1 MSSSKGSEIVR
12 AGKYVYC
19 VKSFMYDPT
28 QARTGPCPEQYR
40 SNTCLETR
48 FSLAEIFIF
57 KFPSRITSISKPR
70 APFPWGVSSARPP
83 TYPRSMMYVFKKIYH
98 PQFSAGHDQSFAPF
112 FSLLSIRNLVR
123 TEIFSRNHKSLRFKL
138 VFRHSN
144 ARINMNTNV
153 KTSRT
158 PRSRPRKK
166 GNIVDDLSA
175 CKITSPSFSPT
186 QKRKLL
192 PEDGDAT
199 GKAGKTPRSETTSI
213 HEGERKINYEIFSCF
228 FAINGCHLSRK
239 FYLRLINVLDND
251 LMEFDDADDQWS
263 TTGEF
268 DLLYKEDVKST
279 NTAKIDAIEMISKI
293 SSQPPLY
300 ESLEKGAKTLPPYPV
315 MTNTSDTNG
324 TGAGG
329 PSSGTPVSRD
339 TQSTQ
344 NQNDARS
351 QPQDT
356 AQLTGDNRDSGQQQ
370 NNQGNYAASFHYR
383 SPSNFLN
390 FSAENGAAIQQA
402 QAANAKVIVPVDY
415 PNVVIDD
422 SLFADITHHFN
433 NGLKLRDSRDL
444 DVVINLDQI
453 MHRSGV
459 VGVKTVNFA
468 SMKWIERIVADLVSG
483 GYRLN
488 LRVVPEDGFVS
499 APAFSV
505 WVPDSNAE
513 FERIVRKATQ
523 KGLRT
528 ESWRLVKPITE
539 KFRSGNDTGRKF
551 AFIADQGLLTAIGE
565 SPAMRFKYDAY
576 TRMAVIRPLSDAI
589 VPPKAGEYSTKSLI
603 KPSECQL
610 FSPPQRILRTHQH
623 TASALLTSRTPLMNG
638 SARSHRKPIRKPRSA
653 GRRHR
658 TLSSGNINMNLDS
671 LNYVYNVVNYRDIV
685 VNYCDE
691 APRGCT
697 ELKIL
702 NKKFG
707 GKLRRDVLNCV
718 AILTDA
724 EGREIGEVNEMNE
737 KIHAVY
743 VGVRGIEGFHP
754 KDYG

>member
-1 MSSSKGSEIVR
+1 
-12 AGKYVYC
+12 
-19 VKSFMYDPT
+19 MYDPT

-48 FSLAEIFIF
+48 FSLAEIIIF

-70 APFPWGVSSARPP
+70 ALFPWGVSSARPP

-263 TTGEF
+263 
-268 DLLYKEDVKST
+268 
-279 NTAKIDAIEMISKI
+279 
-293 SSQPPLY
+293 PL
-300 ESLEKGAKTLPPYPV
+300 T
-315 MTNTSDTNG
+315 
-324 TGAGG
+324 
-329 PSSGTPVSRD
+329 
-339 TQSTQ
+339 
-344 NQNDARS
+344 
-351 QPQDT
+351 
-356 AQLTGDNRDSGQQQ
+356 
-370 NNQGNYAASFHYR
+370 
-383 SPSNFLN
+383 
-390 FSAENGAAIQQA
+390 
-402 QAANAKVIVPVDY
+402 
-415 PNVVIDD
+415 
-422 SLFADITHHFN
+422 
-433 NGLKLRDSRDL
+433 
-444 DVVINLDQI
+444 
-453 MHRSGV
+453 
-459 VGVKTVNFA
+459 
-468 SMKWIERIVADLVSG
+468 
-483 GYRLN
+483 
-488 LRVVPEDGFVS
+488 
-499 APAFSV
+499 
-505 WVPDSNAE
+505 
-513 FERIVRKATQ
+513 
-523 KGLRT
+523 
-528 ESWRLVKPITE
+528 
-539 KFRSGNDTGRKF
+539 
-551 AFIADQGLLTAIGE
+551 
-565 SPAMRFKYDAY
+565 
-576 TRMAVIRPLSDAI
+576 
-589 VPPKAGEYSTKSLI
+589 
-603 KPSECQL
+603 
-610 FSPPQRILRTHQH
+610 
-623 TASALLTSRTPLMNG
+623 RTPLMNG